1 MKLAYIDP
9 GSGSMILQMILGG
22 LAAAAVFL
30 KMFWHRILVVLRIR
44 KPRETEERPEPGKA
58 ASRAMDESAL
68 ERAGEPV
75 GKR

>member
-1 MKLAYIDP
+1 MDLGYIDP

-30 KMFWHRILVVLRIR
+30 KMFWHRVLVFLHLR
-44 KPRETEERPEPGKA
+44 KPDE
-58 ASRAMDESAL
+58 ASRRDEPSDNAPASERGSL
-68 ERAGEPV
+68 ERAGEPA

>member
-1 MKLAYIDP
+1 MNLAYIDP

-30 KMFWHRILVVLRIR
+30 KLFWHRVLVFLRIR
-44 KPRETEERPEPGKA
+44 KPDEIMRRGDDVEPQPPA
-58 ASRAMDESAL
+58 AESRAR

-75 GKR
+75 GRR

>member
-1 MKLAYIDP
+1 MNLGYIDP
-9 GSGSMILQMILGG
+9 GSGSMILQLLLGG

-30 KMFWHRILVVLRIR
+30 RLFWHRLLVALKIR
-44 KPRETEERPEPGKA
+44 KPSATDERPADARPSA
-58 ASRAMDESAL
+58 DRAV

>member
-1 MKLAYIDP
+1 MNLGYIDP

-30 KMFWHRILVVLRIR
+30 RLFWHRVLVFLRIR
-44 KPRETEERPEPGKA
+44 KPDEIMSRSEVDTESSAAERP
-58 ASRAMDESAL
+58 SR

-75 GKR
+75 GRR